1 MLRTTLLITLVAA
14 CTPDVA
20 HDAPTNFATA
30 VFDPTTS
37 QIPLPNDLAF
47 TNPLNTVCGDP
58 TDTTSVP
65 AKCAQA
71 ELLGSFNGKFPS
83 DQDVAITIDFT
94 ESTFD
99 DKGQVTNTAPDLDL
113 TSFTPDKFFVY
124 GISGGAQGEAA
135 LEPLTAASYVKGMT
149 KGTLTIHHK
158 GFAPWAGGAYV
169 AVVRGGPDG
178 VKTKDGSPIYAS
190 QVFSLIE
197 QGQDMTDPK
206 NLGLLKAQYGTQQA
220 LVLGAQLNQVINLYK
235 GTVFPV
241 ADLKFPHQQLA
252 IGLTFQTQSEVTNV
266 SIDPDRSLV
275 PLPIDLLRDP
285 VTGHLTDQAAC
296 AFLSSKV
303 DAMTGKCTSA
313 AAAGFLALDGFST
326 TGAILAPTSELIEAK
341 TIDSNSLRLYDLSD
355 KNNPVQV
362 PASNLILEPCEFTSG
377 CSAPNPLSPV
387 IAIQPSGATAGDP
400 SSVFRTKPL
409 KDNTDYAVVMTTDI
423 KDKAGNSI
431 GPGTVAKI
439 VRFKNPIAVGGKS
452 QLIGIA
458 DTTAQQLE
466 NMRLLLA
473 PLLGQLASAGLDS
486 AHLGMAYTFHTQ
498 SILGTAVKLGALPY
512 IQDAATANTSA
523 VTALTPTAAFAK
535 YGVDPTKVPG
545 TAVTDHIN
553 EILEVDITTFNLL
566 DALTGAFNPDPAS
579 AMAETIHV
587 LIATPKPLTVPACSG
602 ALAAFGKC
610 APLML
615 FRHGLGGG
623 RADMLTVADGFTA
636 QGMVVVAIDAAKH
649 GDRSFCTPGSATTNI
664 PGFAAP
670 QCAPGST
677 CLTSL
682 PPGAQGDAQPPGK
695 CLLTSDMTT
704 PGTFAYRAV
713 SATCNAIGACGGY
726 AFAAGIPFDSSNYL
740 VTSNFFRTRDTFR
753 QDFIDESQ
761 LVRAIAFVP
770 SGGFPTQHKLTDY
783 LLSTAAEGFIVN
795 PATVY
800 YSGQSLGSIQG
811 VGDVAVNP
819 RISKAAFNVGGGTVV
834 DIFTNS
840 PSFVASTLAL
850 LQSLGIQP
858 GTSAYLQFLVVAKT
872 VLDPA
877 DPVNYADH
885 LTEHTLPNLLADS
898 TGATPQA
905 AKKVLAQIAFCDQTV
920 PNPFNYIL
928 AENFGTVG
936 PLPSSATFG
945 AGTGTFSLFWN
956 ASTGG
961 VPNAAKLSACTDG
974 STPGAVEHG
983 FVTDWK
989 DPLITGTA
997 QSDIATFVTS
1007 DTNPPSIRAIP

>member
-1 MLRTTLLITLVAA
+1 MLRTTLLITLLAA
-14 CTPDVA
+14 CAPDVA

-47 TNPLNTVCGDP
+47 TNPLNTLCGDP
-58 TDTTSVP
+58 TDTTSAP

-71 ELLGSFNGKFPS
+71 ELLGSFAGKFPS
-83 DQDVAITIDFT
+83 DQAVAITIDFT
-94 ESTFD
+94 QTTFD
-99 DKGQVTNTAPDLDL
+99 DKGQTTNTAPDLDL

-158 GFAPWAGGAYV
+158 GFAPWAGGSYV

-197 QGQDMTDPK
+197 QGQDMTDPA

-220 LVLGAQLNQVINLYK
+220 LALGAQLNQVITLYK
-235 GTVFPV
+235 GTAFPI

-252 IGLTFQTQSEVTNV
+252 IALTFTTQPEVTNV
-266 SIDPDRSLV
+266 SIDPARGLV

-285 VTGHLTDQAAC
+285 ASGHLTDQAAC
-296 AFLSSKV
+296 AFLSTPL
-303 DAMTGKCTSA
+303 DASGKCTSA
-313 AAAGFLALDGFST
+313 AAAGFLALDGFAT

-341 TIDSNSLRLYDLSD
+341 TIDANSLRLYDLSD
-355 KNNPVQV
+355 KDHPVQV
-362 PASNLILEPCEFTSG
+362 PASALILEPCEFTSG
-377 CSAPNPLSPV
+377 CGAANPLSPV
-387 IAIQPSGATAGDP
+387 IAIQPAGASAGDP
-400 SSVFRTKPL
+400 ASVFLSKPL

-423 KDKAGNSI
+423 KDKAGNPI
-431 GPGTVAKI
+431 GAGTVAKI
-439 VRFKNPIAVGGKS
+439 VRFKNPIAVAGKS
-452 QLIGIA
+452 QLVGIA

-473 PLLGQLASAGLDS
+473 PLLGELATAGLDS

-498 SILGTAVKLGALPY
+498 SIFDTAVKLGALPY
-512 IQDAATANTSA
+512 TQPATTANTST

-535 YGVDPTKVPG
+535 YGVDPTLVPG
-545 TAVTDHIN
+545 TGVGDHIN

-566 DALTGAFNPDPAS
+566 NELTGAFNSDPS
-579 AMAETIHV
+579 MAAPETIHV
-587 LIATPKPLTVPACSG
+587 LIATPKPGAVPACTG
-602 ALAAFGKC
+602 TLAPFGKC
-610 APLML
+610 APLMV

-636 QGMVVVAIDAAKH
+636 KGMVVVAIDAAKH

-670 QCAPGST
+670 QCAPANT
-677 CLTSL
+677 CVTGL
-682 PPGAQGDAQPPGK
+682 PAGAQGDAEPPGK
-695 CLLTSDMTT
+695 CVLASDMTT
-704 PGTFAYRAV
+704 PGTFQYRAV
-713 SATCNAIGACGGY
+713 SSTCNAPGACGGY

-761 LVRAIAFVP
+761 LVRAIAYVP
-770 SGGFPTQHKLTDY
+770 TGLPPTGHNLFDY
-783 LLSTAAEGFIVN
+783 MITTAAEGFIIN
-795 PATVY
+795 PATIY

-811 VGDVAVNP
+811 VGDVATNP

-840 PSFVASTLAL
+840 PAFVASTLAL
-850 LQSLGIQP
+850 LDSLGVQP

-877 DPVNYADH
+877 DPVNYAGH
-885 LTEHTLPNLLADS
+885 LTEHTLPNLLADQ

-905 AKKVLAQIAFCDQTV
+905 AKKVLAQVAFCDQTV
-920 PNPFNYIL
+920 PNPFGFIL
-928 AENFGTVG
+928 ANNFNTVG
-936 PLPSSATFG
+936 PLPIASGFG
-945 AGTGTFSLFWN
+945 SGTGTFSLFWN
-956 ASTGG
+956 ITTGG
-961 VPNAAKLSACTDG
+961 APTGPKLAACTTG

-989 DPLITGTA
+989 DPLITSTA
-997 QSDIATFVTS
+997 QSDIASFVTS
-1007 DTNPPSIRAIP
+1007 DTNPPSIQALP